1 MEEAVCIND
10 YDQGCASGGNGDFQT
25 DQLNNMDLNLDRF
38 DSSFLELDEED
49 LSEIHRMVDEWE
61 LNFGALESSDGEEL
75 VRLIQIDNPSQL
87 GWSHYP
93 GAVGSSHSNNSN
105 ADWSNS
111 IDWSSNVDE
120 LHDRLPS
127 YYTALA
133 SSRSAPWM
141 PPASQLV
148 FNKLPAYITDM
159 APLDAATTS
168 DSACG
173 SVGQPGKKK
182 LNLAEYRTR
191 REKQLQQMQ
200 EEEEQQQQQQQQIKQ
215 EQEEQ
220 DQQILQQQEANEQKD
235 EKIRVKADQIDKQQC
250 YVKPHQAKESA
261 LVKDEPEEG
270 EVEEEEVKEKHKKQ
284 QQPEVASVKSRRIRS
299 SRSPTRS
306 YSSQSSSSRRCR
318 SSSASSYSS
327 RSRSRSPSHRRGRRR
342 RRSSSN
348 SSSSSSSWNRK
359 IRHTSSRRRTGRRR
373 RTPTPPPR
381 LSSSR
386 GGYGDRSHR
395 ERRQQ
400 HQQQSERQRQI
411 EERRVIYVGKL
422 ADGTTRSDLRQRFE
436 PFGPVVDISL
446 HFRERGDNYG
456 FVTFSYKVDAYE
468 AVEHGNDDPHLP
480 KYDLSFGGRRAFCKE
495 TYADLDAVDDDGRSK
510 ANDVDFET
518 LLRAVKV
525 QLTRRP
531 CS

>member
-10 YDQGCASGGNGDFQT
+10 YGQGCASDGNVDFET
-25 DQLNNMDLNLDRF
+25 DQLVNMDMNLERF
-38 DSSFLELDEED
+38 DGSMLELDEED

-61 LNFGALESSDGEEL
+61 FNFGALESSDGEEL
-75 VRLIQIDNPSQL
+75 MKLIQIENPSQFDWPCHL
-87 GWSHYP
+87 GDVSP
-93 GAVGSSHSNNSN
+93 SSSNNTN
-105 ADWSNS
+105 ANWGNT
-111 IDWSSNVDE
+111 DE

-133 SSRSAPWM
+133 PSRSAPWI
-141 PPASQLV
+141 PPSSQLV

-159 APLDAATTS
+159 APLDVAVIS
-168 DSACG
+168 DNACG

-200 EEEEQQQQQQQQIKQ
+200 EEEEQQQQQQQKQ
-215 EQEEQ
+215 EDEDKEKQEIEK
-220 DQQILQQQEANEQKD
+220 KD
-235 EKIRVKADQIDKQQC
+235 DVKRVKVQMDKMQC
-250 YVKPHQAKESA
+250 HTKQHRQA
-261 LVKDEPEEG
+261 
-270 EVEEEEVKEKHKKQ
+270 
-284 QQPEVASVKSRRIRS
+284 
-299 SRSPTRS
+299 
-306 YSSQSSSSRRCR
+306 
-318 SSSASSYSS
+318 
-327 RSRSRSPSHRRGRRR
+327 
-342 RRSSSN
+342 
-348 SSSSSSSWNRK
+348 
-359 IRHTSSRRRTGRRR
+359 
-373 RTPTPPPR
+373 
-381 LSSSR
+381 
-386 GGYGDRSHR
+386 GGYSDRSQQ
-395 ERRQQ
+395 RR
-400 HQQQSERQRQI
+400 HQQQQQQQTERQRQI

-456 FVTFSYKVDAYE
+456 FVTFAYKVDAYE

-518 LLRAVKV
+518 LLRAVQV

>member
-10 YDQGCASGGNGDFQT
+10 YGQGCASDGNVEFET
-25 DQLNNMDLNLDRF
+25 DQLVNMDMNPDGLM
-38 DSSFLELDEED
+38 LELDAED

-75 VRLIQIDNPSQL
+75 MKLIQIENPSQFDWPRHL
-87 GWSHYP
+87 GDVSP
-93 GAVGSSHSNNSN
+93 SCSNNTN
-105 ADWSNS
+105 ANWGNT
-111 IDWSSNVDE
+111 DE

-133 SSRSAPWM
+133 PSRSAPWI
-141 PPASQLV
+141 PPSSQLV

-159 APLDAATTS
+159 APLDVAAIS
-168 DSACG
+168 DNACG

-200 EEEEQQQQQQQQIKQ
+200 EEEEQQQLIKQ
-215 EQEEQ
+215 EVEDKEKQE
-220 DQQILQQQEANEQKD
+220 I
-235 EKIRVKADQIDKQQC
+235 EKKADIKRVKVEVDKMQC
-250 YVKPHQAKESA
+250 HTKQHRQAKE
-261 LVKDEPEEG
+261 VKDEPEEG
-270 EVEEEEVKEKHKKQ
+270 EVEEEEVKEKQQ
-284 QQPEVASVKSRRIRS
+284 QQPVASIVKSRRIRS

-306 YSSQSSSSRRCR
+306 YSSHSSSSRRYR
-318 SSSASSYSS
+318 SSSTSSYSS

-348 SSSSSSSWNRK
+348 SSSSSSSWHRK
-359 IRHTSSRRRTGRRR
+359 SRHNNSRRHGGRRR
-373 RTPTPPPR
+373 RTPTPPSR
-381 LSSSR
+381 SSGR
-386 GGYGDRSHR
+386 GGGYNDRSQQR
-395 ERRQQ
+395 RRQQ
-400 HQQQSERQRQI
+400 QQQQQAERQRQI

-422 ADGTTRSDLRQRFE
+422 ADGTTRSDLRRRFE

-456 FVTFSYKVDAYE
+456 FVTFAYKVDAYE

-518 LLRAVKV
+518 LLRAVQV

>member
-1 MEEAVCIND
+1 M
-10 YDQGCASGGNGDFQT
+10 
-25 DQLNNMDLNLDRF
+25 
-38 DSSFLELDEED
+38 
-49 LSEIHRMVDEWE
+49 
-61 LNFGALESSDGEEL
+61 
-75 VRLIQIDNPSQL
+75 RLIQIDNPSQL

-93 GAVGSSHSNNSN
+93 GTVGSPSSHNNNSN

-168 DSACG
+168 DTACG

-191 REKQLQQMQ
+191 REKQLQRMQ
-200 EEEEQQQQQQQQIKQ
+200 EEEEQQQQIKQ

-220 DQQILQQQEANEQKD
+220 DQQIQPQETKEQND
-235 EKIRVKADQIDKQQC
+235 ENIRVKADKLDKQQC
-250 YVKPHQAKESA
+250 HVKPHQAKESA

-284 QQPEVASVKSRRIRS
+284 QQEVASVKSRRIRS

-318 SSSASSYSS
+318 SSSASSYS
-327 RSRSRSPSHRRGRRR
+327 R
-342 RRSSSN
+342 
-348 SSSSSSSWNRK
+348 
-359 IRHTSSRRRTGRRR
+359 
-373 RTPTPPPR
+373 
-381 LSSSR
+381 
-386 GGYGDRSHR
+386 
-395 ERRQQ
+395 
-400 HQQQSERQRQI
+400 
-411 EERRVIYVGKL
+411 
-422 ADGTTRSDLRQRFE
+422 
-436 PFGPVVDISL
+436 
-446 HFRERGDNYG
+446 
-456 FVTFSYKVDAYE
+456 
-468 AVEHGNDDPHLP
+468 
-480 KYDLSFGGRRAFCKE
+480 
-495 TYADLDAVDDDGRSK
+495 
-510 ANDVDFET
+510 
-518 LLRAVKV
+518 
-525 QLTRRP
+525 
-531 CS
+531 

>member
-10 YDQGCASGGNGDFQT
+10 YGQGCASDGNVDFET
-25 DQLNNMDLNLDRF
+25 DQLVNMDMNLERF
-38 DSSFLELDEED
+38 DGSMLELDEED

-61 LNFGALESSDGEEL
+61 FNFGALESSDGEEL
-75 VRLIQIDNPSQL
+75 MKLIQIENPSQFDWPCHL
-87 GWSHYP
+87 GDVSP
-93 GAVGSSHSNNSN
+93 SSSNNTN
-105 ADWSNS
+105 ANWGNT
-111 IDWSSNVDE
+111 DE

-133 SSRSAPWM
+133 PSRSAPWI
-141 PPASQLV
+141 PPSSQLV

-159 APLDAATTS
+159 APLDVATIS
-168 DSACG
+168 DNACG

-200 EEEEQQQQQQQQIKQ
+200 EEEEQQQQQQQKQ
-215 EQEEQ
+215 EDEDKEKQEIEK
-220 DQQILQQQEANEQKD
+220 KD
-235 EKIRVKADQIDKQQC
+235 DVKRVKVQMDKMQC
-250 YVKPHQAKESA
+250 HTKQHRQAKE
-261 LVKDEPEEG
+261 VKDEPEEG
-270 EVEEEEVKEKHKKQ
+270 EVEEEEVKEKQ
-284 QQPEVASVKSRRIRS
+284 QQPVASIVKSRRIRS

-306 YSSQSSSSRRCR
+306 YSSHSSSSRRYR
-318 SSSASSYSS
+318 SSSTSSYSS

-348 SSSSSSSWNRK
+348 SSSSSSSWHRK
-359 IRHTSSRRRTGRRR
+359 SRRNNSRRHGGRRR

-381 LSSSR
+381 LSSR
-386 GGYGDRSHR
+386 GGYSDRSQQ
-395 ERRQQ
+395 RR
-400 HQQQSERQRQI
+400 HQQQQQQQTERQRQI

-456 FVTFSYKVDAYE
+456 FVTFAYKVDAYE

-518 LLRAVKV
+518 LLRAVQV

>member
-10 YDQGCASGGNGDFQT
+10 YGQGCASDGNGDSQMNH
-25 DQLNNMDLNLDRF
+25 LNNMDLNLLDKF

-75 VRLIQIDNPSQL
+75 VRLIQIDDPSQL
-87 GWSHYP
+87 GWSYHP
-93 GAVGSSHSNNSN
+93 DIVESNHNSNN
-105 ADWSNS
+105 ADWS
-111 IDWSSNVDE
+111 SNAGE

-159 APLDAATTS
+159 APLDAAATS
-168 DSACG
+168 DTACG

-191 REKQLQQMQ
+191 REKQLQQIQ
-200 EEEEQQQQQQQQIKQ
+200 EEEEQQQQQQQLQIK
-215 EQEEQ
+215 QEEQ
-220 DQQILQQQEANEQKD
+220 DQQVKQQEAKEQKD
-235 EKIRVKADQIDKQQC
+235 EIIKVKVEKVDK
-250 YVKPHQAKESA
+250 KPCQSKQSKTKESA

-270 EVEEEEVKEKHKKQ
+270 EVEEEEVKEKQKKKQ
-284 QQPEVASVKSRRIRS
+284 EVTTSVKSRRIRS

-348 SSSSSSSWNRK
+348 SSSSSSSWHRK
-359 IRHTSSRRRTGRRR
+359 MRHNSSRRRTGRRR

-381 LSSSR
+381 LSSR
-386 GGYGDRSHR
+386 GGYGDRSHQ
-395 ERRQQ
+395 RR

-456 FVTFSYKVDAYE
+456 FVTFAYKVDAYE

-518 LLRAVKV
+518 LLRAVQV